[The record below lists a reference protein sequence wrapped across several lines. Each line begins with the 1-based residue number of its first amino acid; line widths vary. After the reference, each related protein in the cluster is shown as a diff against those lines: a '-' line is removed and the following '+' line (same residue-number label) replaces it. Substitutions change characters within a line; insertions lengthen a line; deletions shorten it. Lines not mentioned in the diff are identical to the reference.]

1 MLEPWT
7 GVWQGCDRGN
17 FRIKRSPTWR
27 VWCLREWEGECPNF
41 RRKKRHS
48 GTSRGISKEFL
59 CLLSPHP
66 HLSPMFSPFFYSVGN
81 GTCSYKL
88 GKEVLSEGLTLR
100 PSDDKQTG
108 KASSCPGLDG
118 FRMCAPCL
126 SLTGSTYS
134 LVSLPFSM
142 LWVIIA
148 SFHDL
153 GLWYWTLDVI
163 LYDAVRQLVP
173 STCPSFPC
181 GLMVVL
187 IF

>member
-1 MLEPWT
+1 MNVLTSE
-7 GVWQGCDRGN
+7 
-17 FRIKRSPTWR
+17 
-27 VWCLREWEGECPNF
+27 E
-41 RRKKRHS
+41 KKRHS

-100 PSDDKQTG
+100 PSGDKQTG

-153 GLWYWTLDVI
+153 GL
-163 LYDAVRQLVP
+163 
-173 STCPSFPC
+173 
-181 GLMVVL
+181 
-187 IF
+187 